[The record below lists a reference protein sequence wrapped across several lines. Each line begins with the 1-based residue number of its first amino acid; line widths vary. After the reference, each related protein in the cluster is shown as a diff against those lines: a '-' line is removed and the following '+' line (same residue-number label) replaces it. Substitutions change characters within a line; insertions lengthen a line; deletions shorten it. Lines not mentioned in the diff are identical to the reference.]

1 MSELITDIKV
11 LQNETLKN
19 LKSSKAANTVRAYK
33 SDFDD
38 FELFCVK
45 NSFKNLPTEPKVVS
59 LYLTYLSKMDCPIV
73 TINPFL
79 PKQQA

>member
-38 FELFCVK
+38 FELFC
-45 NSFKNLPTEPKVVS
+45 NNFSRLNLI
-59 LYLTYLSKMDCPIV
+59 LNNYD
-73 TINPFL
+73 
-79 PKQQA
+79 